1 MQKSKEILEYCDS
14 ILEFTLRDSLSEL
27 RHKNRN
33 EYVSKCNTKYPE
45 FFKRYPALF
54 FKIIDNPNGF
64 KNNGRKRL
72 LKFLNI
78 KEDIDLKKISHEEAS
93 KNIGR
98 KLLNNLEESFKNKG
112 YNNINLVTNGFQA
125 AEFYKKCGFKF
136 LGLSK
141 LEETTGLPAHY
152 KNAIVSL
159 FEIKL

>member
-98 KLLNNLEESFKNKG
+98 KYYNEYVKPVIKEDNTRTGGTVKNQISEMINN
-112 YNNINLVTNGFQA
+112 
-125 AEFYKKCGFKF
+125 YKKDNNK
-136 LGLSK
+136 
-141 LEETTGLPAHY
+141 
-152 KNAIVSL
+152 
-159 FEIKL
+159 